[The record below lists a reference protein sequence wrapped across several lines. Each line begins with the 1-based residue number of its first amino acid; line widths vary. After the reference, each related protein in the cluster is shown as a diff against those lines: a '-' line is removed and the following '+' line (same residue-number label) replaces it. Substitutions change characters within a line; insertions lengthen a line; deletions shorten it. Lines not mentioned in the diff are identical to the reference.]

1 MTFHACGIGE
11 ILGAFFLCCSVGGTH
26 ARGSFSFSH
35 KSGHHEGGGEA
46 GVDCADTIYELQYAR
61 LTTYSSESIAGM
73 MDEKNTSQKA

>member
-1 MTFHACGIGE
+1 MHAV
-11 ILGAFFLCCSVGGTH
+11 SVKSLEP
-26 ARGSFSFSH
+26 SFSAVLWVERT
-35 KSGHHEGGGEA
+35 HEGPFLSVTRVAITRGGGEA